1 MKQYYYLSPDRTQQG
16 PVSGDRLYA
25 LLAAGV
31 VNANTLVWCE
41 GMSGWQ
47 ALGTVLPPSSPS
59 PAQPAPYRAPQQY
72 APYGTPQQVSPYGAP
87 RQSWA
92 PQQARLSCWEY
103 FVQCV
108 TAKYATFS
116 GRATRKEYWGYQLF
130 LFIFL
135 LAYFVLNILIAAVA
149 GEGGDNGVAVPFVL
163 LNIIFC
169 VGFLAI
175 IVPTWAVTVRRLHDA
190 NYSGWCVL
198 LSLIPW
204 IGGIIL
210 LVFCLQDSY
219 RGTNQYGPSEKYP
232 D

>member
-16 PVSGDRLYA
+16 PVSGDSLYA

-59 PAQPAPYRAPQQY
+59 PTQPAPYHAPQQY
-72 APYGTPQQVSPYGAP
+72 APYGTPQQVYPYG
-87 RQSWA
+87 A

-130 LFIFL
+130 LFLFVLAFMVLNTLVAAIAEAVGDDVVSVPLVLFYIIFL
-135 LAYFVLNILIAAVA
+135 
-149 GEGGDNGVAVPFVL
+149 
-163 LNIIFC
+163 
-169 VGFLAI
+169 VGSLAI
-175 IVPTWAVTVRRLHDA
+175 VVPSLAVTVRRLHDA
-190 NYSGWCVL
+190 NYSGWLVL
-198 LSLIPW
+198 INLIPW
-204 IGGIIL
+204 IGAIIL

>member
-47 ALGTVLPPSSPS
+47 ALGTVLPTSSPS
-59 PAQPAPYRAPQQY
+59 STQPAPYHAPQQY
-72 APYGTPQQVSPYGAP
+72 APYGTPQQVYPYG
-87 RQSWA
+87 A

-130 LFIFL
+130 LFLFVLAFMVLNTLVAAIAEAVGDDVVSVPLVLFYIIFL
-135 LAYFVLNILIAAVA
+135 
-149 GEGGDNGVAVPFVL
+149 
-163 LNIIFC
+163 
-169 VGFLAI
+169 VGSLAI
-175 IVPTWAVTVRRLHDA
+175 VVPSLAVTVRRLHDA
-190 NYSGWCVL
+190 NYSGWLVL
-198 LSLIPW
+198 INLIPW
-204 IGGIIL
+204 IGAIIL

-232 D
+232 G